1 VERRSRVVTAESI
14 SRSSDTSPNHCP
26 VQPRPWTS
34 AVVWKFVD
42 ESALEAAADLVGL
55 DAATGGDEL
64 PAAFD
69 TGLDVDDLQ
78 QHTHTTV

>member
-1 VERRSRVVTAESI
+1 L
-14 SRSSDTSPNHCP
+14 SSAAVAGATSELLTELAAVSCGA
-26 VQPRPWTS
+26 WTS
-34 AVVWKFVD
+34 AVVWKFVVD
-42 ESALEAAADLVGL
+42 SALEAAADLVGL

>member
-1 VERRSRVVTAESI
+1 L
-14 SRSSDTSPNHCP
+14 SSAAAAGATSELLMELAAMSG
-26 VQPRPWTS
+26 VAWTS